1 MCCKLEQL
9 VNTICKEAGGTMV
22 NSFDFLYRGDYL
34 SLGWVGDVMP
44 LTKMYGELSNHMMD
58 WIRAWLNPQIEDTK
72 SYVCSPYLVSLLRS
86 HVRDKNS
93 SVEVYMDFLL
103 DKYTALPG
111 LDVRTLIVPYTCGRH
126 WSVYV
131 LGDRGFFHFD
141 SMARYGLHSDVII
154 RTSLAKMW
162 TVRSGYAESSDRWL
176 QSSHVH
182 KWIKPYVPEQNSGWG
197 LWFLCLEEHDGVHQG
212 SET

>member
-1 MCCKLEQL
+1 M
-9 VNTICKEAGGTMV
+9 NTICKEAGGTMV

-93 SVEVYMDFLL
+93 SVEVYVDFLH
-103 DKYTALPG
+103 DKCTSKVGRKNTDSALYMWK
-111 LDVRTLIVPYTCGRH
+111 TLECICARG
-126 WSVYV
+126 S
-131 LGDRGFFHFD
+131 GFFSF
-141 SMARYGLHSDVII
+141 
-154 RTSLAKMW
+154 
-162 TVRSGYAESSDRWL
+162 
-176 QSSHVH
+176 
-182 KWIKPYVPEQNSGWG
+182 
-197 LWFLCLEEHDGVHQG
+197 
-212 SET
+212 